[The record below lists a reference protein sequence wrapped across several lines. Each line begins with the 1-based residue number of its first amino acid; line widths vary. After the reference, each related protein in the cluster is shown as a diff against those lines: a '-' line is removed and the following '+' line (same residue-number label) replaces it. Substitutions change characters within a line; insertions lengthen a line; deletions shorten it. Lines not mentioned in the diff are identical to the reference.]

1 MKRQKEPNTCLL
13 GLPQFLA
20 AVSETF
26 LWPSMEYNLKIDGIK
41 FKELNKYGLNGIHW
55 ALPVSNRTVSEKALF
70 FLLVQSPA

>member
-41 FKELNKYGLNGIHW
+41 FKEFNNYGLNGIH
-55 ALPVSNRTVSEKALF
+55 
-70 FLLVQSPA
+70 